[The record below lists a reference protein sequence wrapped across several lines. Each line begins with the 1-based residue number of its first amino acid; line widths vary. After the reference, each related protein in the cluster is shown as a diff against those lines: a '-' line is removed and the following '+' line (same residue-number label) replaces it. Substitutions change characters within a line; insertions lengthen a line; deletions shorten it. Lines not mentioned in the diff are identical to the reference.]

1 MVQVY
6 TNHIGYDCADTK
18 SAVFRRKAEE
28 NPVSFSILR
37 EDTEEK
43 VFEGVLQEVGEVD
56 NWKKGYFYTLRFD
69 ELRE

>member
-28 NPVSFSILR
+28 NPVSFSILL
-37 EDTEEK
+37 EDTEKK
-43 VFEGVLQEVGEVD
+43 VIVTGDRDGATCHEFGQYVIETV
-56 NWKKGYFYTLRFD
+56 NTL
-69 ELRE
+69 